1 MKKIKFILTSFVL
14 VSFISCTLDNEN
26 PNRIHQEDIRPDQI
40 LPGAMVSTYAV
51 QAVTMN
57 VLGNR
62 MMQNWY
68 GNINDV
74 TGLDSSPEFTLNIDN
89 SFYTGI
95 WDGTYRGV
103 NNFHQILNYDS
114 EDFDNHKAIAY
125 IMEAYYMQYIVDLY
139 GNAPYSDAFKGSDQ
153 IAPAYDDDAVIYL
166 NLIENINKAFDL
178 IDNADSNDKAVAS
191 EDVMYAGDMAAW
203 KNFGNLLKI
212 RLLLRQSNLTGT
224 NPNGDSYATYI
235 QNEFNA
241 IAAMGI
247 PTATAATINPG
258 YNTSNAS
265 QQNPNYNIFYG
276 TTGNATQYYNQTTA
290 SGYIAD
296 FLNGNV
302 NGVVDP
308 RRAQLYVLQGGQV
321 VAAYQGENTG
331 YDSVTLSKIKALFP
345 TAASDGLVMSS
356 AEAWFL
362 LAEAYDKNYLT
373 GDAEA
378 AFTAGITASFTFL
391 GSSNVTTY
399 LSNIDAV
406 PGLGWNGGNHLEA
419 IMTQKWLAVNGVNP
433 IESFIDYTR
442 TGYPDIPLA
451 TTALYPNRPY
461 RLSYPLSEFVANSAN
476 VPSLSQAQLFV
487 EGPFWKN

>member
-1 MKKIKFILTSFVL
+1 
-14 VSFISCTLDNEN
+14 
-26 PNRIHQEDIRPDQI
+26 
-40 LPGAMVSTYAV
+40 
-51 QAVTMN
+51 
-57 VLGNR
+57 
-62 MMQNWY
+62 
-68 GNINDV
+68 
-74 TGLDSSPEFTLNIDN
+74 
-89 SFYTGI
+89 
-95 WDGTYRGV
+95 
-103 NNFHQILNYDS
+103 
-114 EDFDNHKAIAY
+114 
-125 IMEAYYMQYIVDLY
+125 
-139 GNAPYSDAFKGSDQ
+139 
-153 IAPAYDDDAVIYL
+153 
-166 NLIENINKAFDL
+166 
-178 IDNADSNDKAVAS
+178 
-191 EDVMYAGDMAAW
+191 
-203 KNFGNLLKI
+203 
-212 RLLLRQSNLTGT
+212 LLRQSNLTGT